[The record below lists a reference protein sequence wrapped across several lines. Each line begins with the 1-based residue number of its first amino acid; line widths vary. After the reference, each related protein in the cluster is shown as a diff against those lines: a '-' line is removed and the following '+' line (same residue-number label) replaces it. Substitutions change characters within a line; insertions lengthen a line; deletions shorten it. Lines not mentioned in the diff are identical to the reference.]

1 MGGGELATGKRK
13 TTMFL
18 SCGDALFDVFAEPS
32 DDVSRIGLNA
42 VVGGSPLN
50 VALGLSRLG
59 HHAAFF
65 TKVSGDL
72 FGQRLRAFMSR
83 EGIDQRFLI
92 PTDRNTTLAIVSL
105 SAAGSA
111 AYSFYIE
118 GTADRSVEPSD
129 VPDILPDEL
138 EVIHVASY
146 STVTEPTASAL
157 VKLIEQEKHRRFIS
171 YDPNIRASIEPD
183 LDLWRAKV
191 AEIVPSA
198 ALVKASD
205 EDLSQLYPGA
215 SLENVLAD
223 WTSAGASLAIVTRGA
238 EGALALSATGISA
251 SMPGLSIDVV
261 DTVGAGDTFQAAT
274 LAKLKEDGALSRQA
288 LEGLDAEGMRALLG
302 FAIRA
307 AAVTCSRRGADLPRR
322 DDLGLP
328 PL

>member
-1 MGGGELATGKRK
+1 
-13 TTMFL
+13 MFL
-18 SCGDALFDVFAEPS
+18 SCGDALFDVFASP
-32 DDVSRIGLNA
+32 DADVSRIGLSA

-50 VALGLSRLG
+50 VALGLARLG
-59 HHAAFF
+59 HAAAFF

-72 FGQRLRAFMSR
+72 FGQRIRAFMAR

-105 SAAGSA
+105 SEEGSA
-111 AYSFYIE
+111 AYSFYID
-118 GTADRSVEPSD
+118 GTADRSIEPDD
-129 VPDILPDEL
+129 VPARFPDDL

-157 VKLIEQEKHRRFIS
+157 ARLIAQEKHRRFIS

-191 AEIVPSA
+191 AEIAASA
-198 ALVKASD
+198 TLVKASD
-205 EDLSQLYPGA
+205 EDLAQLYPGRA
-215 SLENVLAD
+215 PESILSD
-223 WTSAGASLAIVTRGA
+223 WIAAGAALAIVTRG
-238 EGALALSATGISA
+238 EDGALALCASGATASA
-251 SMPGLSIDVV
+251 PGLPVSVF

-274 LAKLKEDGALSRQA
+274 LAGLKERGALGRAA
-288 LEGLDAEGMRALLG
+288 LGTFDEASLRALLG
-302 FAIRA
+302 FAVRA

-322 DDLGLP
+322 ADLGLP